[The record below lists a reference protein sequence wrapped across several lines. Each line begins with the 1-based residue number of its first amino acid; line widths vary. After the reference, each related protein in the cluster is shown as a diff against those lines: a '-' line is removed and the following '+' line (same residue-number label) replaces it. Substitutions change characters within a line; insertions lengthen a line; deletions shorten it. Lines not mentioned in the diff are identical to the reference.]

1 MDRPD
6 RAICIHGH
14 FYQPPRENPWLET
27 VEAQDS
33 AAPYHDWND
42 RITAECYAP
51 NAAARIVDQQNLI
64 IRILNNYSRM
74 SFNFGPTLLSWLQ
87 ENARRVH
94 DGIVQADH
102 RSQNRFSGHGS
113 AMAQIYNHLI
123 MPLAN
128 TRDKIT
134 QIRWGIADFRHRFGR
149 LPEGMWLPETAVD
162 LETLDLLAQHRIRFV
177 VLAPHQSARIRPLA
191 RPAKVGEA
199 APWIETA
206 HADVDTRRPY
216 LVRLREKRTIA
227 VFFYDGPRSRAIA
240 FEGLLN
246 SGEAFAQRLM
256 GGFTPDSKE
265 PQIVHVATDG
275 ESYGHHHHFGE
286 MALAWML
293 RWVQE
298 QKHSGENL
306 RLTNYGEFLEQYPPQ
321 FEAEIVEDTSWSCAH
336 GIERWRSNCGCSGGK
351 PGWNQKWREPLREA
365 LDWLRDSVAPL
376 VREEGGR
383 IFNDVDAARNG
394 YIGIIL
400 DRSRESRDAFLQM
413 HAKRQLNQQERTR
426 AFMLME
432 LERHAQLM
440 YTSCGWFFDDISG
453 IETVQVIA
461 YAGRVVQLAGEL
473 FGERTAGIEGEFVRK
488 LAAAKSNVP
497 EQQDGASVYNRL
509 ICPLR
514 VGLEQVAAHYAIS
527 SMFTTYPDEAELFC
541 YTVRRIAYETAL
553 SGRVRMV
560 VGQALVTSRI
570 TEAAEPVEFAV
581 LHFGDQNITAS
592 VKPWNPA
599 AAEAHRKLVA
609 EAKSAVT
616 RADFPAVV
624 RAFDRHFGG
633 EAYSIRSLFHDEQR
647 RILEI
652 LLQSTVAEVET
663 SLSAIYENQAA
674 LLHFLS
680 QAGLPR
686 PEPLNLAATF
696 AINAGLRKVIETD
709 PIDPVQL
716 RIWLGLAEADQ
727 IAIDSKV
734 LSYLVD
740 QKMKGAMVALAAE
753 PTDEQRL
760 DTAVQLARTVREL
773 PFGLNLWQAQN
784 LWYDAFRMIR
794 ELSLAEASLDKWKEL
809 GRQMHI
815 SVEKIVEEDV
825 NGNGTKEANGVVEA
839 ADKAGYAGETAA
851 SSSSAASPGR

>member
-1 MDRPD
+1 MSGPD

-27 VEAQDS
+27 VEGQDS
-33 AAPYHDWND
+33 AAPYHDWNE

-51 NAAARIVDQQNLI
+51 NAVARIVNQQNQI

-74 SFNFGPTLLSWLQ
+74 SFNFGPTLLSWLE
-87 ENARRVH
+87 ENARRAH
-94 DGIVQADH
+94 DRIVQADH
-102 RSQNRFSGHGS
+102 HSQNRFSGHGS
-113 AMAQIYNHLI
+113 AMAQVYNHVI

-162 LETLDLLAQHRIRFV
+162 LESLDLLAQSGIRFV
-177 VLAPHQSARIRPLA
+177 VLAPHQCARIRPLTKA
-191 RPAKVGEA
+191 AGVAAKA
-199 APWIETA
+199 ADGAKSAEVAWIETKR
-206 HADVDTRRPY
+206 ADVDTRRPY

-227 VFFYDGPRSRAIA
+227 AFFYDGPRSRAIA

-256 GGFTPDSKE
+256 GGFTESKE

-293 RWVQE
+293 HWVEE
-298 QKHSGENL
+298 QGRSGENL
-306 RLTNYGEFLEQYPPQ
+306 RLTNYGEFLEQHPPH

-336 GIERWRSNCGCSGGK
+336 GIERWRSDCGCSGGK
-351 PGWNQKWREPLREA
+351 PGWNQKWRRPLREA

-376 VREEGGR
+376 VQEEGGK
-383 IFNDVDAARNG
+383 IFRDVDAARNG
-394 YIGIIL
+394 YIGVIL
-400 DRSRESRDAFLQM
+400 DRSQESRDAFLHM
-413 HAKRQLNQQERTR
+413 HASRELKPEERTR

-461 YAGRVVQLAGEL
+461 YAGRVAQLAGEL
-473 FGERTAGIEGEFVRK
+473 FGERAATLEKEFVQR
-488 LAAAKSNVP
+488 LAAAKSNVA

-509 ICPLR
+509 VRPMRI
-514 VGLEQVAAHYAIS
+514 GLEQVGAHYAIS
-527 SMFTTYPDEAELFC
+527 SMFTSYPDEADLFC

-553 SGRVRMV
+553 SGRVRVV
-560 VGQALVTSRI
+560 VGQALVMSRI

-592 VKPWNPA
+592 VKKWDA
-599 AAEAHRKLVA
+599 AGAEAHRKLVHEVKA
-609 EAKSAVT
+609 AVT

-633 EAYSIRSLFHDEQR
+633 DAYSIRSLFRDEQK

-652 LLQSTVAEVET
+652 LLRSTMAEVET
-663 SLSAIYENQAA
+663 SLSTIYETQSS

-696 AINAGLRKVIETD
+696 AVNAGLRKAIESD
-709 PIDPVQL
+709 PIDPVQM
-716 RIWLGLAEADQ
+716 RIWLGVAEEDQ
-727 IAIDSKV
+727 IAIDSRL

-740 QKMKGAMVALAAE
+740 QKMKTAMLALSE
-753 PTDEQRL
+753 DPMNEQRL
-760 DTAVQLARTVREL
+760 DTAMQVARTVREL

-784 LWYDAFRMIR
+784 LWYDAFRSIR
-794 ELSLAEASLDKWKEL
+794 EQPLAEGRLEKWQDL
-809 GRQMHI
+809 GRQMYI
-815 SVEKIVEEDV
+815 SVDTIVEEAEA
-825 NGNGTKEANGVVEA
+825 NGNGAKEAEKEA
-839 ADKAGYAGETAA
+839 RAAA
-851 SSSSAASPGR
+851 S

>member
-1 MDRPD
+1 MSKPD
-6 RAICIHGH
+6 RAICVHGH

-51 NAAARIVDQQNLI
+51 NAAARIVDQQNQI

-74 SFNFGPTLLSWLQ
+74 SFNFGPTLLSWLN

-102 RSQNRFSGHGS
+102 LSQNRFSGHGS
-113 AMAQIYNHLI
+113 AMAQVYNHVIL
-123 MPLAN
+123 PLSN

-162 LETLDLLAQHRIRFV
+162 LESLDLLAQNGIRFV
-177 VLAPHQSARIRPLA
+177 VLAPHQCARIRPLPKPVA
-191 RPAKVGEA
+191 AAKAGDGTKPAEA
-199 APWIETA
+199 PAWIETP
-206 HADVDTRRPY
+206 HADVDTRQPC
-216 LVRLREKRTIA
+216 LVRLRERRTIA

-246 SGEAFAQRLM
+246 SGEAFAERLM
-256 GGFTPDSKE
+256 GGFSDARE

-275 ESYGHHHHFGE
+275 ESYGHHHRFGE

-293 RWVQE
+293 HWVQE
-298 QKHSGENL
+298 QARAGENL
-306 RLTNYGEFLEQYPPQ
+306 RLTNYGEFLEQHPPQ
-321 FEAEIVEDTSWSCAH
+321 FEAEIFEDTSWSCAH
-336 GIERWRSNCGCSGGK
+336 GVERWQSDCGCSGGK

-376 VREEGGR
+376 VQEEGGK
-383 IFNDVDAARNG
+383 IFNNVDAARNG

-400 DRSRESRDAFLQM
+400 DRSQESRDAFLHLQ
-413 HAKRQLNQQERTR
+413 ARRELNQEERTR

-440 YTSCGWFFDDISG
+440 YTSCGWFFDDVSG

-461 YAGRVVQLAGEL
+461 YAGRVVQLAQEL
-473 FGERTAGIEGEFVRK
+473 FGQRASGLEDEFVQK
-488 LAAAKSNVP
+488 LSAAKSNVP
-497 EQQDGASVYNRL
+497 DQHDGAAVYSRL
-509 ICPLR
+509 VGAMR

-527 SMFTTYPDEAELFC
+527 SMFTVYPDEADVFC

-553 SGRVRMV
+553 SGRVRMI
-560 VGQALVTSRI
+560 VGRAMVTSRI
-570 TEAAEPVEFAV
+570 TEAAETVEFAV

-592 VKPWNPA
+592 VKKWESA
-599 AAEAHRKLVA
+599 AAEAHRKFVA
-609 EAKSAVT
+609 EVKAAVT

-624 RAFDRHFGG
+624 RAMDRHFGG
-633 EAYSIRSLFHDEQR
+633 EAYSIRSLFHDEQK
-647 RILEI
+647 RILDI
-652 LLQSTVAEVET
+652 LLQSTIAEVET
-663 SLSAIYENQAA
+663 SLSTIYESQSS

-696 AINAGLRKVIETD
+696 AINAGLRKAIESD

-716 RIWLGLAEADQ
+716 RIWLGLAEADRV
-727 IAIDSKV
+727 ALDTRV

-740 QKMKGAMVALAAE
+740 QKMKAAMVALNDE
-753 PTDEQRL
+753 PMDEQRL
-760 DTAVQLARTVREL
+760 DTALQLARTLSEL
-773 PFGLNLWQAQN
+773 PFILNLWQAQN
-784 LWYDAFRMIR
+784 LWYDAFRRIR
-794 ELSLAEASLDKWKEL
+794 DLPLGEQSREKWKEL

-825 NGNGTKEANGVVEA
+825 NGNGTKEAEKVA
-839 ADKAGYAGETAA
+839 ETARKPA
-851 SSSSAASPGR
+851 ERSC